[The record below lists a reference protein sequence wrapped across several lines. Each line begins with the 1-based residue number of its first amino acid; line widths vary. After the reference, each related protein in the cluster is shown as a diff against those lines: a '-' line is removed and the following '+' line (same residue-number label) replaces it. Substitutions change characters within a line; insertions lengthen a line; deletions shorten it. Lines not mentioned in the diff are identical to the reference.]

1 MSKRLRY
8 FSITSLIAFLIATVL
23 LSLIYRQNA
32 LSDLVAMGESKNV
45 ALTQA
50 FANALGS
57 DLAPLLQSA
66 EKLSDEQLLSSEEIA
81 RLHRTVIN
89 EIKGLSVV
97 KVKLSNHQG
106 RTIFSTEPSEIGKI
120 TNSQDFLIARNGQTL
135 TLHNQ
140 HQEFQGINGKITD
153 RQLFSSYIPIQLENA
168 SEPIIGI
175 FELYTDET
183 PLVERIEHTQ
193 RTIVIAAVSIFTLLY
208 GVVWLAARQ
217 AYLLLPN
224 QYTQRS
230 STQANLAESHQELQQ
245 RVSKLYHQNRVLM
258 ELAKNKALHQ
268 GNLQEAF
275 QAITEATAQTLTIER
290 VSVWLFDSSQTQ
302 IQCFDLFEL
311 SSRQHSEGT
320 ELTAVDYPNYFQALM
335 ADQLIAADNAHTDPR
350 TGEFSSVYLT
360 PLGIASMMD
369 APIRIGVK
377 QWVFYATN
385 RWVKSAIGRRKNKT
399 SLVPVP
405 IYCP

>member
-245 RVSKLYHQNRVLM
+245 RVNSPRASK
-258 ELAKNKALHQ
+258 
-268 GNLQEAF
+268 G
-275 QAITEATAQTLTIER
+275 ATANN
-290 VSVWLFDSSQTQ
+290 DS
-302 IQCFDLFEL
+302 
-311 SSRQHSEGT
+311 
-320 ELTAVDYPNYFQALM
+320 
-335 ADQLIAADNAHTDPR
+335 
-350 TGEFSSVYLT
+350 
-360 PLGIASMMD
+360 LGIARHSS
-369 APIRIGVK
+369 PTRPSG
-377 QWVFYATN
+377 
-385 RWVKSAIGRRKNKT
+385 
-399 SLVPVP
+399 
-405 IYCP
+405 

>member
-230 STQANLAESHQELQQ
+230 STQANVAESHQELQQ

-311 SSRQHSEGT
+311 SSR
-320 ELTAVDYPNYFQALM
+320 
-335 ADQLIAADNAHTDPR
+335 
-350 TGEFSSVYLT
+350 
-360 PLGIASMMD
+360 
-369 APIRIGVK
+369 
-377 QWVFYATN
+377 
-385 RWVKSAIGRRKNKT
+385 
-399 SLVPVP
+399 
-405 IYCP
+405 